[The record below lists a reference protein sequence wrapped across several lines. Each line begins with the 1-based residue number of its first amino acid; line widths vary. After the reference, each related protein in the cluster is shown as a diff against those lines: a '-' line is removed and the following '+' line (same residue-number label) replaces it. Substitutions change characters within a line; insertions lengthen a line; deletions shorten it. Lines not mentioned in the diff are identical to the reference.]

1 MLNKNTQF
9 GNIDEE
15 LLKYIRPA
23 AEEIHLKMKST
34 LAEKLASV
42 RLNSINVINS
52 VNLDDIQNIDT
63 TSQTNDN
70 TNSASNEKSK
80 VRTIGTRFDN
90 PFTPSAGVEQSQPQ
104 PVQNITSGPSAFNDN
119 PNGLYSFIERGGYS
133 GTFILLAA
141 VILLVV
147 TFLVSYMVFVYLGL

>member
-1 MLNKNTQF
+1 MNKEWESKVLGVIAKAIEDVKGKLVPLF
-9 GNIDEE
+9 
-15 LLKYIRPA
+15 
-23 AEEIHLKMKST
+23 M
-34 LAEKLASV
+34 EKLDMESA
-42 RLNSINVINS
+42 RKDSINAINGFNS
-52 VNLDDIQNIDT
+52 FPTTDTNI

-70 TNSASNEKSK
+70 TNSVENEKSM
-80 VRTIGTRFDN
+80 VRTIGSRFDN